1 MHLIFTKE
9 GKLKK
14 KKTEKKKK
22 SENLLTLDKETEAG
36 KVQADWNVFC
46 FPQSWQDC
54 CYSRFQVNTDLMD
67 ELETWVLGDIF
78 LRLNFSV
85 FDQENDRIG
94 LAPAV

>member
-1 MHLIFTKE
+1 MTLLPLTFTIN
-9 GKLKK
+9 GIDYPVP
-14 KKTEKKKK
+14 T
-22 SENLLTLDKETEAG
+22 
-36 KVQADWNVFC
+36 QAYI
-46 FPQSWQDC
+46 QKSWQDC

-67 ELETWVLGDIF
+67 ELETWVLGNVF

>member
-1 MHLIFTKE
+1 
-9 GKLKK
+9 
-14 KKTEKKKK
+14 
-22 SENLLTLDKETEAG
+22 
-36 KVQADWNVFC
+36 
-46 FPQSWQDC
+46 
-54 CYSRFQVNTDLMD
+54 MD